1 MKLPEFSVNRPVFT
15 IMIFAGILLLGIVSL
30 ILLPIDLMPKI
41 EMPTMSVITTYP
53 GASAEDVET
62 KVTKI
67 IESSVSTA
75 PNIKEVSS
83 TSMENIS
90 AVTLRFEWGTN
101 LDEVS
106 NDVRQM
112 LDFSARGLP
121 DDAERPMLVKFDF
134 SMMPIIVFG
143 ITAKESY
150 NDLYKIVDENFCDPL
165 KRVPGVASTMIMGG
179 LIREIQVNIDRQRLE
194 AHHLPIGQVTGILAA
209 ENFSLPAGDIKI
221 GRTDYI
227 VRVPGEFKTVDE
239 IDNVIVG
246 SSKMGTPI
254 YLKDVA
260 SIEDTYK
267 EKERFT
273 RVNRGTGLIVMVQ
286 KQSGA
291 NTVTVADDIRK
302 ALPDIEKSLP
312 SDVKV
317 LLAMDTSD
325 FIKRSITNLAST
337 VGWALLFVLLIVF
350 LFLRE
355 IRGSVIIALTIPFS
369 LIVAFI
375 FLFAGDFTI
384 NIMTLSAIAISIGMV
399 VDNAIVIFENTYRHR
414 AEEGESRRESAIFGS
429 SEVGTAITASTLTT
443 IAIFLPVIFVKGMVG
458 IMFKELA
465 LVVIIVLAASLF
477 CSLTFTPMLASRML
491 RLPSEVK
498 IRSGWL
504 KRFHDFSEKW
514 FTGLENAYKA
524 VLDWVLSHRKI
535 TVTIGAVIFAVSL
548 LLFKVVGTEFMPEMD
563 RSQFSGNLT
572 MPIGTRVE
580 VTDQVLNKI
589 EDIIEKEVPE
599 RKLMFA
605 SCGKSESGMGAIMGR
620 ISDTHTMMVGGRLV
634 PKNERDRTDQEIS
647 QAVKREVAK
656 IPGIKT
662 VDFTQQDQMAMMSGG
677 AKPISIEIY
686 GQNIAQTD
694 SFALE
699 VKKMLEKIEGLVDVT
714 ISREEGK
721 PELWIEVDRQ
731 KAAALGLNMYDIA
744 NTVRTKFYGKIAT
757 KYREA
762 GDEYDTFVRL
772 KGDDRQSLADLKNAF
787 VMSPMGKQIPIRN
800 IAKIVE
806 HSGPLT
812 IQRKNQERML
822 TVGGGLYK
830 RTLGKVITDIEK
842 SFKKMAIPEGMAIKI
857 AGTAQDQA
865 E

>member
-15 IMIFAGILLLGIVSL
+15 LMIFAGILLSGIVSL

-112 LDFSARGLP
+112 LDFASRRLP
-121 DDAERPMLVKFDF
+121 DDAESPMLVKFDF

-150 NDLYKIVDENFCDPL
+150 NDLYKIVEENFCDPL

-179 LIREIQVNIDRQRLE
+179 LIREIQVNIDRQQLE
-194 AHHLPIGQVTGILAA
+194 ARHIPIGQVTGILAA

-239 IDNVIVG
+239 IDNVVVG

-273 RVNRGTGLIVMVQ
+273 RVNRGKGIIVMVQ

-312 SDVKV
+312 PDVKALMV
-317 LLAMDTSD
+317 MDTSD

-350 LFLRE
+350 IFLRE
-355 IRGSVIIALTIPFS
+355 IRGSIIIALTIPFS

-384 NIMTLSAIAISIGMV
+384 NIMTLSAIAIAIGMV

-414 AEEGESRRESAIFGS
+414 AEEGDSRRESAIFGS

-443 IAIFLPVIFVKGMVG
+443 IAIFLPVLFVKGLVG

-504 KRFHDFSEKW
+504 RRFRDFSEKL
-514 FTGLENAYKA
+514 FDGLENAYKT
-524 VLDWVLSHRKI
+524 VLNWVLSHRK
-535 TVTIGAVIFAVSL
+535 TTIIAGVVIFGVSL

-563 RSQFSGNLT
+563 QSQFSGNIT

-580 VTDQVLNKI
+580 VTNQALTKI
-589 EDIIEKEVPE
+589 EDIIEEEIPE
-599 RKLMFA
+599 SELMFA
-605 SCGKSESGMGAIMGR
+605 SCGKSESGMGAVMGR
-620 ISDTHTMMVGGRLV
+620 ISD
-634 PKNERDRTDQEIS
+634 
-647 QAVKREVAK
+647 
-656 IPGIKT
+656 
-662 VDFTQQDQMAMMSGG
+662 
-677 AKPISIEIY
+677 
-686 GQNIAQTD
+686 
-694 SFALE
+694 
-699 VKKMLEKIEGLVDVT
+699 
-714 ISREEGK
+714 
-721 PELWIEVDRQ
+721 
-731 KAAALGLNMYDIA
+731 
-744 NTVRTKFYGKIAT
+744 
-757 KYREA
+757 
-762 GDEYDTFVRL
+762 
-772 KGDDRQSLADLKNAF
+772 
-787 VMSPMGKQIPIRN
+787 
-800 IAKIVE
+800 
-806 HSGPLT
+806 
-812 IQRKNQERML
+812 
-822 TVGGGLYK
+822 
-830 RTLGKVITDIEK
+830 
-842 SFKKMAIPEGMAIKI
+842 
-857 AGTAQDQA
+857 
-865 E
+865 